1 MVYDLVADGDALPRG
16 AVVILFNNR
25 IVYLVVEQQYQLFV
39 LVSVQ
44 IADDVLDGP
53 LLLRGHALERGLL
66 AAVLYDLAESF
77 FHIE

>member
-25 IVYLVVEQQYQLFV
+25 IVYPVVEQQYQLFV
-39 LVSVQ
+39 LVSVR

-53 LLLRGHALERGLL
+53 LAPGSCPRTGPSCGGSL
-66 AAVLYDLAESF
+66 
-77 FHIE
+77 

>member
-77 FHIE
+77 FPY

>member
-25 IVYLVVEQQYQLFV
+25 IVYPVVEQQYQLFV
-39 LVSVQ
+39 LVSVR